1 VNPVFM
7 VYWCET
13 VDDAMVPRSASFPAG
28 AMADALSF
36 AETLR
41 RRRSSGESVSFV
53 TLCSENPNSVGL
65 PGVADPRPD
74 YAWKKRRP

>member
-1 VNPVFM
+1 
-7 VYWCET
+7 
-13 VDDAMVPRSASFPAG
+13 MVPRSASFPAG